1 MKARIKALAVALGK
15 FVAYGGVSVEV
26 TYDDAKTW
34 VMVRVTGVLGLDDVL
49 RLIGS
54 ARADVEHRMWPML
67 FDARSATTTTTER
80 DVEAAVVVVAEAV
93 RSQGLRG
100 HVALIADDDVLYARM
115 LLYETRC
122 AEAGVKVIRAFK
134 QRPDAERWL
143 AIVSAARYFQ

>member
-1 MKARIKALAVALGK
+1 
-15 FVAYGGVSVEV
+15 
-26 TYDDAKTW
+26 
-34 VMVRVTGVLGLDDVL
+34 MVRVTGVLGLDDVL

>member
-1 MKARIKALAVALGK
+1 LALAVALGK
-15 FVAYGGVSVEV
+15 FVGYGGVSVEV

>member
-1 MKARIKALAVALGK
+1 
-15 FVAYGGVSVEV
+15 VSVEV

-80 DVEAAVVVVAEAV
+80 DVEAAVGVVAEAV

-100 HVALIADDDVLYARM
+100 HVALIADDDVLHARM